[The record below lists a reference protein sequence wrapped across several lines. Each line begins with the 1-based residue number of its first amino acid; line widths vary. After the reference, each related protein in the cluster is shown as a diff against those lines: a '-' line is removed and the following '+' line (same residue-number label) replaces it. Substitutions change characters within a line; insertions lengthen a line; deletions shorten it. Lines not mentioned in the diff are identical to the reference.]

1 MKKEVERKLARRI
14 LRGVAKELRSRG
26 FLHSKPTFL
35 VRPFEHF
42 AQFVHFHKFTFA
54 PQFRVHLA

>member
-1 MKKEVERKLARRI
+1 
-14 LRGVAKELRSRG
+14 
-26 FLHSKPTFL
+26 